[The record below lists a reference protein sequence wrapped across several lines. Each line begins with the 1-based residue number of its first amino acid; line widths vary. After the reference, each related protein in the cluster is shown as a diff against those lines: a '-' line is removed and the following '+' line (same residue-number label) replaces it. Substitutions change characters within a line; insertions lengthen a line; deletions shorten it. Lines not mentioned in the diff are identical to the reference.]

1 MPHTRAHV
9 DAVPIRATTILG
21 MTADGVAALGGDGQ
35 VTNGSVILK
44 ANARKTRR
52 LAGGTVL
59 AGFAGTA
66 ADGLQLFERF
76 EAKLEAYHGN
86 LRRAA
91 VELARDWRSD
101 RVLRRLDAQL
111 AAVNAETALL
121 LTGSGDVVEPD
132 DGIVAVGSGGPF
144 ALAACRALR
153 RHTGLA
159 PARCVAEA
167 LAIAAEM
174 CVYTGAVQEILVL
187 PEPGRDLGPASGSDA
202 GPVWVPDGSAAG
214 GAAPDG
220 SASSGATGRRPS

>member
-1 MPHTRAHV
+1 MPPTHARAEDGLV
-9 DAVPIRATTILG
+9 RATTILG
-21 MTADGVAALGGDGQ
+21 MTAGGRAALGGDGQ

-44 ANARKTRR
+44 ANAHKTRR

-59 AGFAGTA
+59 AGFAGSA

-76 EAKLEAYHGN
+76 ESKLEAFHGN

-132 DGIVAVGSGGPF
+132 DGIVAVGSGGAF

-153 RHTGLA
+153 RHTSLE

-167 LAIAAEM
+167 LAIAGEL

-187 PEPGRDLGPASGSDA
+187 PEPDLRVDP
-202 GPVWVPDGSAAG
+202 
-214 GAAPDG
+214 
-220 SASSGATGRRPS
+220 T

>member
-1 MPHTRAHV
+1 MRPIRVRAE
-9 DAVPIRATTILG
+9 DGLIRATTILG
-21 MTADGVAALGGDGQ
+21 MTAGGRAALGGDGQ

-59 AGFAGTA
+59 AGFAGSA

-76 EAKLEAYHGN
+76 EAKLEAFHGN

-153 RHTGLA
+153 RHTGLD
-159 PARCVAEA
+159 PVRCVAEA

-187 PEPGRDLGPASGSDA
+187 PEPDADSGRNSGTDPGPGSDPGQNA
-202 GPVWVPDGSAAG
+202 
-214 GAAPDG
+214 
-220 SASSGATGRRPS
+220 ATGEDRS

>member
-1 MPHTRAHV
+1 MRPTR
-9 DAVPIRATTILG
+9 VPGENGLIRATTILG
-21 MTADGVAALGGDGQ
+21 MTAGGQAALGGDGQ

-59 AGFAGTA
+59 AGFAGSA

-76 EAKLEAYHGN
+76 EAKLEAFHGN

-111 AAVNAETALL
+111 AAVNRETALL

-153 RHTGLA
+153 RHTSLG

-187 PEPGRDLGPASGSDA
+187 TEPGASPEPPGGAGLDA
-202 GPVWVPDGSAAG
+202 GLHPGPRPRVGPDPESARGSA
-214 GAAPDG
+214 PERDR
-220 SASSGATGRRPS
+220 S